1 MCFCLVIWPYNAW
14 TDLNEKLVCSFIMS
28 FLCDQS
34 LEQVEQGKKSRE
46 KQRKGNSSCDVF
58 CIILLMDME
67 IKNGCKGNQ

>member
-1 MCFCLVIWPYNAW
+1 
-14 TDLNEKLVCSFIMS
+14 MS
-28 FLCDQS
+28 FLYDQS